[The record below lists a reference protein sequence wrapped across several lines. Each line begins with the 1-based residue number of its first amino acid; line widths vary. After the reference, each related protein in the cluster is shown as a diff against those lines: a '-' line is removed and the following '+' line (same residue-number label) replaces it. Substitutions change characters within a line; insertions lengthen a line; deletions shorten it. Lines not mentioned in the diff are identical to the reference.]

1 MQPRKITISRQQ
13 HYGCMMCG
21 RCCRRFYV
29 LLSRAEKER
38 IQTLD
43 WKDEP
48 DVPTDFCQEINGF
61 LYYRRRPDGGC
72 LFLDDKGV
80 CRMHRRFGFEKKAL
94 TCRGY
99 PFNIVSTFPGEVS
112 VLVRMDCPAVLEDH
126 GPAITEQRQDIE
138 KLVAE
143 LHFGSGFTPTQLKGM
158 ERHAVEALCA
168 KFQELLKDEAVGMA
182 DCMRAMM
189 HLARR
194 AEALGGTFLS
204 DRETMLEVYPSLLS
218 TIKADVPEM
227 TRYGLN
233 TLSKSLFRQF
243 LSYYCRRDEEL
254 LKTGLGSRLRQ
265 TWNIGKLCLGY
276 GNLARFGYEFPDFPI
291 RRARLFDR
299 VVNEARTQTS
309 IAEQRE
315 VWATYRRF
323 LSVRLECFQF
333 FGVAYYGTDIFSGLI
348 ALFLTYPIVLAF
360 ARIWAASRGVECI
373 AAEDVKHAIG
383 AMDHCHGR
391 SPALKFKSIR
401 SRERMLANSYSQ
413 LVFALGDN

>member
-1 MQPRKITISRQQ
+1 
-13 HYGCMMCG
+13 MMCG
-21 RCCRRFYV
+21 RGCRRFYV
-29 LLSRAEKER
+29 LLSRTEKER

-43 WKDEP
+43 WKDEA
-48 DVPTDFCQEINGF
+48 DVPVDFCQEINGF

-72 LFLDDKGV
+72 VFLDEKGV
-80 CRMHRRFGFEKKAL
+80 CRMHRRFGFDKKAL

-126 GPAITEQRQDIE
+126 GPAITEQRQEIE
-138 KLVAE
+138 KLVQE
-143 LHFGSGFTPTQLKGM
+143 LHFGSGFTPEQLKGM
-158 ERHAVEALCA
+158 ERHAVEELCS
-168 KFQELLKDEAVGMA
+168 KFQEILDDDALGMA
-182 DCMRAMM
+182 DCMRSMM

-194 AEALGGTFLS
+194 AEALGGFFLS
-204 DRETMLEVYPSLLS
+204 DRSTMAEVYPSLLS
-218 TIKADVPEM
+218 NIKADVSEM
-227 TRYGLN
+227 TRYGLGG
-233 TLSKSLFRQF
+233 LAKSLFRQF
-243 LSYYCRRDEEL
+243 MSYYCRRDEEIL
-254 LKTGLGSRLRQ
+254 HTGIGSRLRQ
-265 TWNIGKLCLGY
+265 TWNIARLCMGV
-276 GNLARFGYEFPDFPI
+276 GNLASFGYEFPDIPL

-299 VVNEARTQTS
+299 SANEARPEIP
-309 IAEQRE
+309 IARQRE
-315 VWATYRRF
+315 IWATYRRF

-348 ALFLTYPIVLAF
+348 ALFLTYPLVLAF
-360 ARIWAASRGVECI
+360 ARIWAAARGDKCI

-401 SRERMLANSYSQ
+401 SRERMLASSYSQ